1 MELKISGFTKIENN
15 SSTKKPTSQSEKSY
29 SFNEILN
36 NISSNKSS
44 SKDKNVSTKQGTE
57 EDNKNYLIK
66 DENINSKDNSII
78 SKLNKE
84 DMQKIKDK
92 LKEQG
97 FSKEELDSIK
107 SLDDLKNYYKR
118 LRTLEI

>member
-15 SSTKKPTSQSEKSY
+15 SSTKKSTSQSEKSY

-36 NISSNKSS
+36 NISSNKSIN
-44 SKDKNVSTKQGTE
+44 KDKNVSTKQGTE

-107 SLDDLKNYYKR
+107 SLDDLKKII
-118 LRTLEI
+118 TKD